1 MTIDLNTMSRKD
13 LQKLRSDVDKAL
25 ATVADRERKAAIE
38 AAERALAEHGFT
50 LADLTGMPADKGKGR
65 KSKGPAKYR
74 NPTNPDQT
82 WSGKGRRPNWIN
94 EAEAA
99 GRELSDFLI

>member
-13 LQKLRSDVDKAL
+13 LQKMRADVDKAL
-25 ATVADRERKAAIE
+25 GSVADRERRAAID
-38 AAERALAEHGFT
+38 AAERAVAEHGFT
-50 LADLTGMPADKGKGR
+50 LADLTGIAGGKGKAR
-65 KSKGPAKYR
+65 KSKGAAKYR
-74 NPTNPDQT
+74 NTTNPDQT

-99 GRELSDFLI
+99 GRDLADFLI